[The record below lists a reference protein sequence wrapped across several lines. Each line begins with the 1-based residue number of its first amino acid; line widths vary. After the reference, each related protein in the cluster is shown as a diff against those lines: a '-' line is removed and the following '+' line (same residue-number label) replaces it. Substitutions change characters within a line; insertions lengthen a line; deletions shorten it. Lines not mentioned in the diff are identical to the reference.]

1 VRQLAAGRHVLDL
14 ALPRVMGILNVTPD
28 SFFDGGRHDDPD
40 RAVERGRMLAAE
52 GADIVDVGGES
63 TRPGARAVDASV
75 EIARVVP
82 VVEALAAE
90 GIPVSVD
97 TSKPEV
103 MRAALAAG
111 ASMVNDVRALLEPGA
126 MEVVASSGAAVCLMH
141 MRGTPETMQ
150 VETAYADVV
159 AEVRDFLARRAAA
172 CERAGIARN
181 RIVVDPGFGF
191 GKGVAE
197 NLALLRRLRDLVAA
211 GYPVLAG
218 LSRKSTIGAITG
230 RSPGDRLAGSLAA
243 ALTAVERGAAIVRVH
258 DVRET
263 VDALRVYAAAAA
275 VTDDSPGG
283 RGEAHN
289 RAGKGGTGG
298 G

>member
-1 VRQLAAGRHVLDL
+1 MLDL

-141 MRGTPETMQ
+141 MRGTPESMQ
-150 VETAYADVV
+150 VETAYAHVV

>member
-1 VRQLAAGRHVLDL
+1 MLDL

-28 SFFDGGRHDDPD
+28 SFFDGGRHADPD
-40 RAVERGRMLAAE
+40 RAVERGRTLAAE

-126 MEVVASSGAAVCLMH
+126 MEVVASSDAAVCLMH
-141 MRGTPETMQ
+141 MRGTPESMQ
-150 VETAYADVV
+150 VETAYAHVV

>member
-1 VRQLAAGRHVLDL
+1 MLDL

-181 RIVVDPGFGF
+181 RIVVDPGFGL

>member
-1 VRQLAAGRHVLDL
+1 MLDL

-28 SFFDGGRHDDPD
+28 SFFDGGRHADPD

>member
-1 VRQLAAGRHVLDL
+1 MLDL

>member
-1 VRQLAAGRHVLDL
+1 MLDL

-230 RSPGDRLAGSLAA
+230 RSLGDRLAGSLAA